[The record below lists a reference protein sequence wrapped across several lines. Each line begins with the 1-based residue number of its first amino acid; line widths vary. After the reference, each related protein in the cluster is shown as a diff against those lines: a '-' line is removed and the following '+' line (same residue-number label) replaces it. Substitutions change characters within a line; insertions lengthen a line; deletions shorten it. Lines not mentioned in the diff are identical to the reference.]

1 MGAKQTGTAQLPN
14 QKKEPQNMS
23 FHFASQLT
31 MDFVEPTETH
41 HPNKPIGSK
50 QCQQVLSH
58 LQSGKPITALEALR
72 LYGIFRLASR
82 IHDLKKAGLTIQSRD
97 IQTENGKKIAQY
109 YL

>member
-1 MGAKQTGTAQLPN
+1 MN
-14 QKKEPQNMS
+14 Y
-23 FHFASQLT
+23 HFASQLT
-31 MDFVEPTETH
+31 MDFVQPAETH
-41 HPNKPIGSK
+41 HPQKPIGSK

-97 IQTENGKKIAQY
+97 IQTDGGKKVSQY
-109 YL
+109 YVA

>member
-1 MGAKQTGTAQLPN
+1 
-14 QKKEPQNMS
+14 
-23 FHFASQLT
+23 
-31 MDFVEPTETH
+31 MDFAEPTETH

-97 IQTENGKKIAQY
+97 IATDNGKKISQY

>member
-1 MGAKQTGTAQLPN
+1 
-14 QKKEPQNMS
+14 MS

-31 MDFVEPTETH
+31 MDFIGLTETH

-97 IQTENGKKIAQY
+97 IQTENGKKVAQY

>member
-1 MGAKQTGTAQLPN
+1 
-14 QKKEPQNMS
+14 MS
-23 FHFASQLT
+23 YHFASQLT

-41 HPNKPIGSK
+41 HQNKPIGSK
-50 QCQQVLSH
+50 QCQQVLAH

-82 IHDLKKAGLTIQSRD
+82 IHDLKKHGVEVNVRD
-97 IQTENGKKIAQY
+97 VSTEGGKKIAQY

>member
-82 IHDLKKAGLTIQSRD
+82 IHDLKKAGMTIQSRD
-97 IQTENGKKIAQY
+97 IQTENGKKVAQY

>member
-1 MGAKQTGTAQLPN
+1 
-14 QKKEPQNMS
+14 MS

-97 IQTENGKKIAQY
+97 IQTENGKKVSQY
-109 YL
+109 YVA

>member
-1 MGAKQTGTAQLPN
+1 
-14 QKKEPQNMS
+14 MS
-23 FHFASQLT
+23 FHAASQLT

-58 LQSGKPITALEALR
+58 LQSGKPITALGALK

-82 IHDLKKAGLTIQSRD
+82 IHDLKKAGVPIKCEERETDS
-97 IQTENGKKIAQY
+97 GKRIASY
-109 YL
+109 SLA

>member
-1 MGAKQTGTAQLPN
+1 
-14 QKKEPQNMS
+14 MS

-31 MDFVEPTETH
+31 MDFVDPTETR

-82 IHDLKKAGLTIQSRD
+82 IHDLKKVGLQIQSRD
-97 IQTENGKKIAQY
+97 IVTEGGKKIAQY
-109 YL
+109 YVA

>member
-1 MGAKQTGTAQLPN
+1 MGAKQTGTAQLPS
-14 QKKEPQNMS
+14 QKKVGKKMS

-41 HPNKPIGSK
+41 HPQKPIGSK

-97 IQTENGKKIAQY
+97 IQAENGKKIAQY

>member
-1 MGAKQTGTAQLPN
+1 MMP
-14 QKKEPQNMS
+14 
-23 FHFASQLT
+23 FHYAAQLT
-31 MDFVEPTETH
+31 MDFVQPAETH
-41 HPNKPIGSK
+41 HPQKPIGSK

-97 IQTENGKKIAQY
+97 IVTDNGKKIAQY

>member
-1 MGAKQTGTAQLPN
+1 
-14 QKKEPQNMS
+14 MS

-31 MDFVEPTETH
+31 MPFVEPRETH
-41 HPNKPIGSK
+41 HPEKPIGSK

-82 IHDLKKAGLTIQSRD
+82 IHDLKKNGIAIQVRD
-97 IQTENGKKIAQY
+97 IQTETGKKIAQY
-109 YL
+109 YVA

>member
-97 IQTENGKKIAQY
+97 VQTENGKKIAQY
-109 YL
+109 FL

>member
-1 MGAKQTGTAQLPN
+1 
-14 QKKEPQNMS
+14 MS

-31 MDFVEPTETH
+31 MDFVEPSTTH
-41 HPNKPIGSK
+41 HPNKPLGSK

-82 IHDLKKAGLTIQSRD
+82 IHDLKKHGIEVKVRD
-97 IQTENGKKIAQY
+97 VSTENGKKIAQY
-109 YL
+109 YLE

>member
-1 MGAKQTGTAQLPN
+1 MESIAGLGQG
-14 QKKEPQNMS
+14 KEKTLMS

-31 MDFVEPTETH
+31 MNFVEPTETH

-82 IHDLKKAGLTIQSRD
+82 IHDLKKAGLTIQSQD

>member
-1 MGAKQTGTAQLPN
+1 
-14 QKKEPQNMS
+14 MS
-23 FHFASQLT
+23 YHFASQLT

-50 QCQQVLSH
+50 QCQQVLAH

-82 IHDLKKAGLTIQSRD
+82 IHDLKKHGIEVKVRD
-97 IQTENGKKIAQY
+97 VATENGKKIAQY
-109 YL
+109 YLE

>member
-1 MGAKQTGTAQLPN
+1 MPCQKDELEGWGLYQEAK
-14 QKKEPQNMS
+14 EMS

-31 MDFVEPTETH
+31 MPFVEPGETH
-41 HPNKPIGSK
+41 HPIKPIGSK

-82 IHDLKKAGLTIQSRD
+82 IHDLKKNGIVIKSRD
-97 IQTENGKKIAQY
+97 IQTETGKKVAQY
-109 YL
+109 YVD

>member
-1 MGAKQTGTAQLPN
+1 
-14 QKKEPQNMS
+14 MS

-82 IHDLKKAGLTIQSRD
+82 IHDLKKAGMTIQSRD
-97 IQTENGKKIAQY
+97 IQTENGKKVAQY